1 MSARLVVT
9 TTAAALGGGSRFL
22 LAAIVVAFAPFV
34 APLARAA
41 SAPVAAAPV
50 ESDALARVQALVKG
64 GASQLALKLIDQ
76 NQPDISETENWIQWE
91 KQRYALL
98 RAQQRWPQLIERA
111 LNLPEGLPPAFVL
124 WAKTEAVRAS
134 LEARDTDGA
143 RRILRSLL
151 WSGQG
156 ADDERA
162 GWRQLVI
169 RSYLLDDNLTDARVA
184 LARYRDDYAANTS
197 AWREL
202 EATILIRAGQAR
214 QAYLLVG
221 DIKTYQGRL
230 LTLLAGLRGRVL
242 TPAAVLARARSLA
255 EETRSQPAFS
265 YQAWMLAAEAAG
277 HANDRLQRMYA
288 LERAL
293 TGARQYASPDHLLS
307 VRADELWDAYDRYAE
322 KLGNEARMLVGN
334 DAAWVKKAE
343 SWKRDDAMQ
352 ARAFYAFLTTHAGS
366 DTTRALATR
375 RLTESLIED
384 GRAEVLRALYAT
396 SARYPDLASVPD
408 YVRYR
413 LADQALSDFDI
424 DFAARIMQGLDKP
437 PDGEDAD
444 DWTLR
449 RARILTYA
457 GKYVD
462 AAALL
467 NGLLAGKTKIGDAFA
482 ERYLQVIF
490 DLQGADQHVKALNLL
505 DSLFQEADDPRTRRE
520 ILYWMADSRLAMGEN
535 QRAAELYL
543 RSAVYNTPLAGDM
556 WGQTARFHAA
566 EALAKA
572 GLTQDAR
579 QVYQKLLKY
588 TEDARQRAVIE
599 RNIQQL
605 WLIEKKST
613 TP

>member
-1 MSARLVVT
+1 MSARLVGT
-9 TTAAALGGGSRFL
+9 RTAAALRGGSRFL
-22 LAAIVVAFAPFV
+22 LAAIIVAL
-34 APLARAA
+34 APLVTPPARAA
-41 SAPVAAAPV
+41 SAPAAPAPV
-50 ESDALARVQALVKG
+50 ESDALTRVQALIKG
-64 GASQLALKLIDQ
+64 GASQLALKLIDES
-76 NQPDISETENWIQWE
+76 QPDISDTENWIHWE

-98 RAQQRWPQLIERA
+98 RAQRQWPKLVERA

-124 WAKTEAVRAS
+124 WAKTAAVHAS

-143 RRILRSLL
+143 RRILRALL

-156 ADDERA
+156 ENDERA

-169 RSYLLDDNLTDARVA
+169 RSYLLDDNVADARMA
-184 LARYRDDYAANTS
+184 LTRYRDDYEANTT

-202 EATILIRAGQAR
+202 EATILIRAGHAK

-230 LTLLAGLRGRVL
+230 LTLLAGLRSKVL

-265 YQAWMLAAEAAG
+265 YQAWMLAAEAAAL
-277 HANDRLQRMYA
+277 ANDRLQRMYA
-288 LERAL
+288 LEHAL
-293 TGARQYASPDHLLS
+293 TGARQYASPDHLLA
-307 VRADELWDAYDRYAE
+307 VKADDLWLAYDRYAE

-334 DAAWVKKAE
+334 DAAWLKKAE

-352 ARAFYAFLTTHAGS
+352 ARAFYAFLTTHGS
-366 DTTRALATR
+366 RDETRALATR

-384 GRAEVLRALYAT
+384 GRAEVLRALYAA
-396 SARYPDLASVPD
+396 SRRYPDLVSVPD

-424 DFAARIMQGLDKP
+424 DFAARIMQGLDKAP
-437 PDGEDAD
+437 EGEDAD

-467 NGLLAGKTKIGDAFA
+467 NGLLIGRPKIGDAFA

-490 DLQGADQHVKALNLL
+490 DLQGADQHIKALGLL
-505 DSLFQEADDPRTRRE
+505 GSLFQQAENPRTRRE
-520 ILYWMADSRLAMGEN
+520 ILYWMADSRLALGEY

-543 RSAVYNTPLAGDM
+543 RSAVYNTPLGGDM

-572 GLTQDAR
+572 GYTQDAR

>member
-1 MSARLVVT
+1 MSARLAVSR
-9 TTAAALGGGSRFL
+9 TAAALTGGSRFL
-22 LAAIVVAFAPFV
+22 FLLAGIVATYSLLVASPAP
-34 APLARAA
+34 AA
-41 SAPVAAAPV
+41 SAPAAPV

-64 GASQLALKLIDQ
+64 GATQLALKVIDQ
-76 NQPDISETENWIQWE
+76 NQPDISETENWIRWE

-98 RAQQRWPQLIERA
+98 RAQHQWPKLVERA

-124 WAKTEAVRAS
+124 WAKTEAVHAS
-134 LEARDTDGA
+134 LEAGDADGA
-143 RRILRSLL
+143 RRILRGLL

-156 ADDERA
+156 KDDERA
-162 GWRQLVI
+162 EWRQLVI
-169 RSYLLDDNLTDARVA
+169 RSYLLEDNVADALVA
-184 LARYRDDYAANTS
+184 LSRYRDDYEANTS

-202 EATILIRAGQAR
+202 EATILIRAGRAK

-221 DIKTYQGRL
+221 DIKTYEGQL
-230 LTLLAGLRGRVL
+230 LTLLAGLRSKVL
-242 TPAAVLARARSLA
+242 TPAVVLARSRSLA
-255 EETRSQPAFS
+255 EETRNQPAFS

-277 HANDRLQRMYA
+277 RADDSLQRMYA

-293 TGARQYASPDHLLS
+293 TGARQYASPDHLLT
-307 VRADELWDAYDRYAE
+307 VKADDLWRAYDRYAE
-322 KLGNEARMLVGN
+322 RLGNEARLLVGN
-334 DAAWVKKAE
+334 DAAWIKKAE

-352 ARAFYAFLTTHAGS
+352 ARAFYAFLITHAGS
-366 DTTRALATR
+366 DDTRALATR

-384 GRAEVLRALYAT
+384 GRAEVLRVLYAA

-424 DFAARIMQGLDKP
+424 DFAARIMQGLDKAP
-437 PDGEDAD
+437 AGEDAD
-444 DWTLR
+444 NWTLR

-457 GKYVD
+457 GKYSD

-467 NGLLAGKTKIGDAFA
+467 NGLLTGKTNIDDAFA

-490 DLQGADQHVKALNLL
+490 DLQGADQHVKALGLL
-505 DSLFQEADDPRTRRE
+505 DSLFQQAGNPRTQRE
-520 ILYWMADSRLAMGEN
+520 ILYWMADSRLALGEY
-535 QRAAELYL
+535 QKAAELYL
-543 RSAVYNTPLAGDM
+543 RSAVYNTPLGGDM

-605 WLIEKKST
+605 WLIEKTST

>member
-1 MSARLVVT
+1 MSARLAVT
-9 TTAAALGGGSRFL
+9 ETAAAQQGGSRL
-22 LAAIVVAFAPFV
+22 LAAIVATLSLFAVSP
-34 APLARAA
+34 ALAA
-41 SAPVAAAPV
+41 SVSEAPV

-64 GASQLALKLIDQ
+64 GATQLALQLIDQ

-98 RAQQRWPQLIERA
+98 RAQRQWQKLVERA
-111 LNLPEGLPPAFVL
+111 LNLPEGLPAGFVL

-134 LEARDTDGA
+134 LEAGDTDGA
-143 RRILRSLL
+143 RRILRGLL

-156 ADDERA
+156 KDEEHA
-162 GWRQLVI
+162 EWRQLVI
-169 RSYLLDDNLTDARVA
+169 RSYLLDDNVTDARVA
-184 LARYRDDYAANTS
+184 LARYRDDYDANTP

-202 EATILIRAGQAR
+202 EATILIRAGRAQ

-221 DIKTYQGRL
+221 DIKTYEGRL
-230 LTLLAGLRGRVL
+230 LTLLAGLRANIL
-242 TPAAVLARARSLA
+242 TPAAVLARARRLA

-277 HANDRLQRMYA
+277 RANDTMQRMYA

-293 TGARQYASPDHLLS
+293 TGARQYASPDHLLT
-307 VRADELWDAYDRYAE
+307 VKADDLWRAYDRYADMV
-322 KLGNEARMLVGN
+322 GNDARMLVGN
-334 DAAWVKKAE
+334 DAAWLKKAE

-366 DTTRALATR
+366 NETRALATR

-384 GRAEVLRALYAT
+384 GRAEVLRTLYAA

-424 DFAARIMQGLDKP
+424 DFAARIMQGLDKAP
-437 PDGEDAD
+437 EGEDAD
-444 DWTLR
+444 NWTLR

-467 NGLLAGKTKIGDAFA
+467 NGLLIGKAKIGDAFA

-490 DLQGADQHVKALNLL
+490 DLQGADQHVKALGLL
-505 DSLFQEADDPRTRRE
+505 ESLFQQAENPRTQRE
-520 ILYWMADSRLAMGEN
+520 ILYWMADSRLARGEY
-535 QRAAELYL
+535 QKAAELYL
-543 RSAVYNTPLAGDM
+543 RSAVYNTPLGGDM

-579 QVYQKLLKY
+579 EVYQKLLKY